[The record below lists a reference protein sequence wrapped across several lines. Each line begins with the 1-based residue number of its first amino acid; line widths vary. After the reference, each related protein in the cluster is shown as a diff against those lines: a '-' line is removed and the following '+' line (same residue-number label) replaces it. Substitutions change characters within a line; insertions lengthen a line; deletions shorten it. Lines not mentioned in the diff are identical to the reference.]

1 MRKFGEAS
9 DNEDIRLEGALQA
22 FKGDEVSDI
31 QYDNETVPVAS
42 PIRRATDWAGYRVE
56 TSSGPVWAKVLYEDM
71 IPHVD
76 FQTALQASTQAAKDN
91 LAPEVLA
98 HDPDKKVILFEY
110 LGSPWKWCRVNDLQR
125 IDRIGK
131 LINSKRAFHKGMAL
145 NRERDIFKEVQ
156 ELLESCNRQKVE
168 LPEDIEWLKLNIGYA
183 EQAVEAAGRDRAPVH
198 GDGAASNVMRTPE
211 GEIKLLDFD
220 SAGNSD
226 PYFDVATTLVELCE
240 FDDEW
245 EQAVELVEGKPRR
258 DVLARCRLYA
268 IADDI
273 RWGLWGL
280 CMATSSPRKDIE
292 FFKYG
297 QWRLLRGRYSLH
309 DSRFEAWLRQV

>member
-1 MRKFGEAS
+1 MKKFGEAS
-9 DNEDIRLEGALQA
+9 DSQDSRLESALRA
-22 FKGDEVSDI
+22 FKGDEVSGV
-31 QYDNETVPVAS
+31 QYDNETVSVAS

-56 TSSGPVWAKVLYEDM
+56 TSSGPIWAKVLYEDM
-71 IPHVD
+71 TPHVD
-76 FQTALQASTQAAKDN
+76 FETALQASIQAAKDSQ
-91 LAPEVLA
+91 APEVIA
-98 HDPDKKVILFEY
+98 GDSENKVVFFEY
-110 LGSPWKWCRVNDLQR
+110 LGPPWKWCRVNDLQGMNGT
-125 IDRIGK
+125 GK
-131 LINSKRAFHKGMAL
+131 LLEAKRMFHKGKPL
-145 NRERDIFKEVQ
+145 NRERDVFKEVQ
-156 ELLESCNRQKVE
+156 GFLELCEKQQVE

-183 EQAVEAAGRDRAPVH
+183 AKALEAAGRDSAPIH

-245 EQAVELVEGKPRR
+245 EQAVELFEGKPRR
-258 DVLARCRLYA
+258 EVLARCRLYA
-268 IADDI
+268 IADDL

-280 CMATSSPRKDIE
+280 YMATISPRKDIE